1 MSEDII
7 GVPSENILQLKKFWK
22 NEFERC
28 EDMMDKRREIWRKA
42 RKSYR
47 MMLYRTDDEYNKKR
61 KKQYVRNPIL
71 YTNVTV
77 LLANLAANKPM
88 FTATSRYKKDDA
100 IASMVTAALEYYSEK
115 CDLFD
120 MLKKGVLDASL
131 YNVGIAKI
139 GYNLYETYAFEAD
152 TPFITRVS
160 PYNFL
165 VDPDATC
172 DKDARWM
179 GEKSYLSMA
188 DLTPE
193 NGYINVDEAKRFAST
208 FKVNEEIDD
217 LGAEEDN
224 RASSGYSTSN
234 NFDDELYPSM
244 PSIEKRIQTTEIYDR
259 VNRQVLI
266 FAGDCEVLIMQKS
279 FPKYIK
285 DFPYAIMQF
294 NSIPDLYLGM
304 TDYEIIHDKINEINV
319 INNRMI
325 EQTKRMLP
333 KILARK
339 GVLSKN
345 EMDKITDGK
354 LGGVHEVDTPSSLS
368 DVIIPMPT
376 APLDQSNVY
385 VLEGLKRSMNED
397 TGIADFMKSQPLT
410 EKRTATEL
418 AMVQQAS
425 SVRANYRQRAVDMWL
440 ETIAVKLFYVL
451 KHTLQDSVWIDVAG
465 NYPNMAFDE
474 NGAPFV
480 QMDNNTGQPILN
492 RQNGFFLTP
501 DVLQSEFRIKIEA
514 GSTAASTSTVKQNQL
529 MQAYSMFITNPLIDQ
544 VALTQKV
551 LTQLGLD
558 ASDLI
563 NPQALFMQGGGGM
576 PPIAPPMQPNGSTEI
591 RPQQTQLE
599 GAMTGNQLAAN
610 VKGATGA

>member
-1 MSEDII
+1 MAEDII
-7 GVPSENILQLKKFWK
+7 GVPSENSLQLKKFWK

-28 EDMMDKRREIWRKA
+28 EDMMDERREIWRKA

-61 KKQYVRNPIL
+61 KRQYVRNPIL

-100 IASMVTAALEYYSEK
+100 IAAMVTAALEYYAEK

-131 YNVGIAKI
+131 YNIGIAKI

-152 TPFITRVS
+152 TPFIARIS

-165 VDPDATC
+165 IDPDATC

-179 GEKSYLSMA
+179 GEKSYLSLA

-193 NGYINVDEAKRFAST
+193 NGYINTEEAKRFAST

-224 RASSGYSTSN
+224 RANSGYSSSN

-266 FAGDCEVLIMQKS
+266 FAGDCEVLIMQKPY
-279 FPKYIK
+279 PKYIK
-285 DFPYAIMQF
+285 DFPYSIMQF

-304 TDYEIIHDKINEINV
+304 TDYEIIHDKINEINT

-333 KILARK
+333 KILCRK

-345 EMDKITDGK
+345 EIDKITDGK
-354 LGGVHEVDTPSSLS
+354 LGGVHEVETPSSLS

-425 SVRANYRQRAVDMWL
+425 SVRANYRQKAVDMWL

-451 KHTLQDSVWIDVAG
+451 KNTLQDSVWIDVAG

-474 NGAPFV
+474 KGMPFV
-480 QMDNNTGQPILN
+480 QIDNNTGQPIIN

-563 NPQALFMQGGGGM
+563 NQQALLMQGGGGM

>member
-1 MSEDII
+1 MAEDII

-28 EDMMDKRREIWRKA
+28 EDMMDERREVWRKA

-61 KKQYVRNPIL
+61 KRQYVRNPIL
-71 YTNVTV
+71 YTNVSV
-77 LLANLAANKPM
+77 LLANLAANKPQ
-88 FTATSRYKKDDA
+88 FNVTSRYKKDDA
-100 IASMVTAALEYYSEK
+100 IAAMVGAALEYYAEK
-115 CDLFD
+115 CDIFD
-120 MLKKGVLDASL
+120 MLKKGVIDASL
-131 YNVGIAKI
+131 YNIAIAKI

-152 TPFITRVS
+152 MPFISRVS
-160 PYNFL
+160 SYNFI

-188 DLTPE
+188 DLTEE
-193 NGYINVDEAKRFAST
+193 NGYINVEEAKRFAST

-217 LGAEEDN
+217 LGSEEDN
-224 RASSGYSTSN
+224 RANSGYSTSS

-244 PSIEKRIQTTEIYDR
+244 PSIEKRIQITEIYDR

-266 FAGDCEVLIMQKS
+266 FAGDCDVLIMQKPY
-279 FPKYIK
+279 PKYIK
-285 DFPYAIMQF
+285 DFPYAVMQF
-294 NSIPDLYLGM
+294 NSIPDMYLGM
-304 TDYEIIHDKINEINV
+304 TDFEIIHDKIREINI

-333 KILARK
+333 KILCRK

-345 EMDKITDGK
+345 EIDKITDGK
-354 LGGVHEVDTPSSLS
+354 LGGVHEVDTPSSLG

-376 APLDQSNVY
+376 APLDQANVY
-385 VLEGLKRSMNED
+385 VMEGLKRSMNED
-397 TGIADFMKSQPLT
+397 TGIADFMKSNPLT

-425 SVRANYRQRAVDMWL
+425 SVRSNYRQKSVDMWL

-451 KHTLQDSVWIDVAG
+451 KHTMKDATWIDIAG
-465 NYPNMAFDE
+465 NYPEMAFDE
-474 NGAPFV
+474 MGNAFLKID
-480 QMDNNTGQPILN
+480 MNTGQPVIN

-514 GSTAASTSTVKQNQL
+514 GSTAASTSAINQSKI
-529 MQAYSMFITNPLIDQ
+529 MQAYSMLITSPIIDQ
-544 VALTQKV
+544 VALTQMV
-551 LTQLGLD
+551 ITQLGLD
-558 ASDLI
+558 ASVLI
-563 NPQALFMQGGGGM
+563 NQQALLMQGGGGM
-576 PPIAPPMQPNGSTEI
+576 PPIAPPMQPNGSAEI
-591 RPQQTQLE
+591 RPQKTQLE

-610 VKGATGA
+610 MKGATGV

>member
-1 MSEDII
+1 MAEDII

-28 EDMMDKRREIWRKA
+28 EDMMDERREVWRKA

-61 KKQYVRNPIL
+61 KRQYVRNPIL
-71 YTNVTV
+71 YTNVSV
-77 LLANLAANKPM
+77 LLANLAANKPQ
-88 FTATSRYKKDDA
+88 FNVTSRYKKDDA
-100 IASMVTAALEYYSEK
+100 IAAMVGAALEYYAEK
-115 CDLFD
+115 CDIFD
-120 MLKKGVLDASL
+120 MLKKGVIDAAL
-131 YNVGIAKI
+131 YNIAIAKI

-152 TPFITRVS
+152 MPFISRVS
-160 PYNFL
+160 SYNFI

-188 DLTPE
+188 DLTEE
-193 NGYINVDEAKRFAST
+193 NGYINVEEAKRFAST

-217 LGAEEDN
+217 LGSEEDN
-224 RASSGYSTSN
+224 RANSGYSTSS

-244 PSIEKRIQTTEIYDR
+244 PSIEKRIQITEIYDR

-266 FAGDCEVLIMQKS
+266 FAGDCDVLIMQKPY
-279 FPKYIK
+279 PKYIK
-285 DFPYAIMQF
+285 DFPYAVMQF
-294 NSIPDLYLGM
+294 NNIPDMYLGM
-304 TDYEIIHDKINEINV
+304 TDFEIIHDKIREINT

-325 EQTKRMLP
+325 EQTKRMIP
-333 KILARK
+333 KMLVRK

-345 EMDKITDGK
+345 AIDKITDGK
-354 LGGVHEVDTPSSLS
+354 LGGVHEVDTPSSLP

-376 APLDQSNVY
+376 APLDQANVY
-385 VLEGLKRSMNED
+385 VMESLKRSMNED
-397 TGIADFMKSQPLT
+397 TGIADFMKSNPLT

-425 SVRANYRQRAVDMWL
+425 SVRSNYRQKSVDMWL

-451 KHTLQDSVWIDVAG
+451 KHTMKDTTWIDIAG
-465 NYPNMAFDE
+465 NYPQMAFDE
-474 NGAPFV
+474 MGNAFV
-480 QMDNNTGQPILN
+480 KTDMNTGEPVLN

-514 GSTAASTSTVKQNQL
+514 GSTAASTSAINQSKI
-529 MQAYSMFITNPLIDQ
+529 MQAYSMLITSPIIDQ
-544 VALTQKV
+544 VALTQMV
-551 LTQLGLD
+551 ITQLGLD
-558 ASDLI
+558 ASVLI
-563 NPQALFMQGGGGM
+563 NQQALLMQGGGGM
-576 PPIAPPMQPNGSTEI
+576 PPVAPPMQPNGSAEI
-591 RPQQTQLE
+591 RPQKTQLE
-599 GAMTGNQLAAN
+599 GAMTGNQLAGNMRGVAG
-610 VKGATGA
+610 V

>member
-1 MSEDII
+1 MPEDII
-7 GVPSENILQLKKFWK
+7 GVPNDDVLKLKRFWK
-22 NEFERC
+22 NEFSRC
-28 EDMMDKRREIWRKA
+28 EDMMDERRDIWRKA

-47 MMLYRTDDEYNKKR
+47 MMLYRTDDEYSKRR

-77 LLANLAANKPM
+77 LLANLAANKPQ

-100 IASMVTAALEYYSEK
+100 LASMITAALEFYGEK

-120 MLKKGVLDASL
+120 MLKKGVLDTAL
-131 YNVGIAKI
+131 YNIGIAKV

-179 GEKSYLSMA
+179 GEKSYISMA

-208 FKVNEEIDD
+208 FKVNEEINNLGSDD
-217 LGAEEDN
+217 EN
-224 RASSGYSTSN
+224 RSDSGYNVSTSY
-234 NFDDELYPSM
+234 DDELYPST
-244 PSIEKRIQTTEIYDR
+244 PSIEKRLQTTEIYDR
-259 VNRQVLI
+259 VNRQVLL
-266 FAGDCEVLIMQKS
+266 FAGDCDVMIMQRDY
-279 FPKYIK
+279 PKYLK
-285 DFPYAIMQF
+285 DFPYAVMQF
-294 NSIPDLYLGM
+294 NSIPDLYVGM
-304 TDYEIIHDKINEINV
+304 TDYEIIHDKIKEINT

-333 KILARK
+333 KILCRK

-345 EMDKITDGK
+345 EIDKITDGK

-397 TGIADFMKSQPLT
+397 TGIADFMKSSPLT

-425 SVRANYRQRAVDMWL
+425 SVRANYRQKAVDMWM
-440 ETIAVKLFYVL
+440 ESIATKLFYVL
-451 KHTLQDSVWIDVAG
+451 KHTMKDATWIDIAG
-465 NYPNMAFDE
+465 NFPNQAFDE
-474 NGAPFV
+474 NGVPFIEV
-480 QMDNNTGQPILN
+480 DMNTGQPVLN
-492 RQNGFFLTP
+492 KQNGFWLTP

-514 GSTAASTSTVKQNQL
+514 GSTAASTSTVKQNQI
-529 MQAYSMFITNPLIDQ
+529 MQAYSMFVNNPLVDQ
-544 VALTQKV
+544 MALLRKV
-551 LTQLGLD
+551 LTALGLD
-558 ASDLI
+558 ADDVI
-563 NPQALFMQGGGGM
+563 NQQALFMQGGGGV
-576 PPIAPPMQPNGSTEI
+576 PPIPPPMQPNGSAEI
-591 RPQQTQLE
+591 RPQKTQLE
-599 GAMTGNQLAAN
+599 GAMTGNNLAADMRG
-610 VKGATGA
+610 VTGA

>member
-1 MSEDII
+1 MAEDII
-7 GVPSENILQLKKFWK
+7 GVPSENSLQLKKFWK

-28 EDMMDKRREIWRKA
+28 EDMMDERREIWRKA

-47 MMLYRTDDEYNKKR
+47 MMLYRKDDEYNKKR
-61 KKQYVRNPIL
+61 KRQYVRNPIL

-100 IASMVTAALEYYSEK
+100 IASMVTAALEYYGEK

-120 MLKKGVLDASL
+120 MLKKGVLDAAL
-131 YNVGIAKI
+131 YNIGIAKI

-152 TPFITRVS
+152 TPFIARIS

-165 VDPDATC
+165 IDPDATC

-179 GEKSYLSMA
+179 GEKSYLSLA

-193 NGYINVDEAKRFAST
+193 NGYINTEEAKRFAST

-224 RASSGYSTSN
+224 RANSGYSSSN

-266 FAGDCEVLIMQKS
+266 FAGDCEVLIMQKPY
-279 FPKYIK
+279 PKYIK

-304 TDYEIIHDKINEINV
+304 TDYEIIHDKINEINT

-333 KILARK
+333 KILCRK

-345 EMDKITDGK
+345 EIDKITDGK
-354 LGGVHEVDTPSSLS
+354 LGGVHEVETPSSLS

-425 SVRANYRQRAVDMWL
+425 SVRANYRQKAVDMWL

-451 KHTLQDSVWIDVAG
+451 KNTLQDSVWIDVAG

-474 NGAPFV
+474 KGMPFV
-480 QMDNNTGQPILN
+480 QIDNNTGQPIIN

-529 MQAYSMFITNPLIDQ
+529 MQAYSMFITNPLIDH

-563 NPQALFMQGGGGM
+563 NQQALLMQGGGGM